1 MTYLKVFTD
10 FRELMAPLNA
20 EEKGRLFEAMLS
32 YAMDGA
38 ESALEGNE
46 RFLWPVARRT
56 IDQEAAA
63 YESKVEASRTAGK
76 RSGEARRKLNRNE
89 RTGTEGNENERT
101 GTDVN
106 ETNQEQE
113 QDQYQDQEQ
122 KKEQYQDQEY
132 VYERPAGTPAPPAE
146 THTPTRE
153 DIESYCRE
161 RKNGIDPDYFYN
173 YYAATGW
180 KVGRN
185 PVRDWQ
191 ALIRAW
197 EQRDARQAD
206 GPVSAAGAIRQVVG
220 RAQAA
225 RRDRQRNTLL
235 NYREQ
240 PAEDQVELIH
250 LDLNEL

>member
-1 MTYLKVFTD
+1 MMYLKVFTD

-32 YAMDGA
+32 YALDGT
-38 ESALEGNE
+38 EVALEGNE
-46 RFLWPVARRT
+46 RFVWPVARRT

-63 YESKVEASRTAGK
+63 YESKVEANRENGRRGAEARWSK
-76 RSGEARRKLNRNE
+76 RSDGDRHEPDGEAIAKD
-89 RTGTEGNENERT
+89 GEGMAKDSENA
-101 GTDVN
+101 
-106 ETNQEQE
+106 QE

-122 KKEQYQDQEY
+122 KEEQDHEQDQEY
-132 VYERPAGTPAPPAE
+132 VYDQPAQAG

-153 DIESYCRE
+153 EIESYCRE
-161 RKNGIDPDYFYN
+161 RKNGIDPDYFYD

-180 KVGRN
+180 QVGQN

-197 EQRDARQAD
+197 EKRDKQRATGPGPLAD
-206 GPVSAAGAIRQVVG
+206 TVQGILDM
-220 RAQAA
+220 AQAK

-235 NYREQ
+235 NYKEK
-240 PAEDQVELIH
+240 PSHASLEEIAFDIDEL
-250 LDLNEL
+250 

>member
-10 FRELMAPLNA
+10 FRELMEPLNA

-38 ESALEGNE
+38 EIALEGNE

-63 YESKVEASRTAGK
+63 YESKVQASRAAGK
-76 RSGEARRKLNRNE
+76 RSGEARRKIKPAE
-89 RTGTEGNENERT
+89 GTATEANQVERT

-106 ETNQEQE
+106 ETDQEQE
-113 QDQYQDQEQ
+113 Q
-122 KKEQYQDQEY
+122 EQYQDQEKEKEQDQEHAQEY
-132 VYERPAGTPAPPAE
+132 VYDQSAAADTHIPKREEIE
-146 THTPTRE
+146 T
-153 DIESYCRE
+153 YCRE

-180 KVGRN
+180 QVGRH
-185 PVRDWQ
+185 PVRDWK

-197 EQRDARQAD
+197 EKRDEQRSD
-206 GPVSAAGAIRQVVG
+206 GPVAASGIVRQVVSM
-220 RAQAA
+220 AQAA

-235 NYREQ
+235 NYRAEP
-240 PAEDQVELIH
+240 PAGEVQVIDLDPDEL
-250 LDLNEL
+250 

>member
-10 FRELMAPLNA
+10 FRELMEPLNA

-38 ESALEGNE
+38 EIALEGNE

-63 YESKVEASRTAGK
+63 YESKVQANREKGRKGAQARWSR
-76 RSGEARRKLNRNE
+76 E
-89 RTGTEGNENERT
+89 
-101 GTDVN
+101 TDSHGQN
-106 ETNQEQE
+106 GHTDSLAKDSPHDQEQE
-113 QDQYQDQEQ
+113 Q
-122 KKEQYQDQEY
+122 EQYQDQEKEKEQDQEHAQEY
-132 VYERPAGTPAPPAE
+132 VYDQSAAADTHIPEREEIE
-146 THTPTRE
+146 T
-153 DIESYCRE
+153 YCRE

-180 KVGRN
+180 QVGQH
-185 PVRDWQ
+185 PVRDWK

-197 EQRDARQAD
+197 EKRDEQRSD
-206 GPVSAAGAIRQVVG
+206 GPVAASGIVRQVVSM
-220 RAQAA
+220 AQAA

-235 NYREQ
+235 NYRAEP
-240 PAEDQVELIH
+240 PAGEVQVIDLDPDEL
-250 LDLNEL
+250 